1 MTSRMLPQTTIR
13 ALGRSARALVRAAT
27 LTTFVVGALAGVA
40 CSPTETLE
48 VTDPDII
55 NPSEVQSAAGA
66 NAVRLGAIARFTT
79 ATSGAGEFFMLSG
92 LFADEWING
101 DSFIARQEI
110 DQRIITPQNNFL
122 DDANRAMYRARL
134 AAEQA
139 IGLLTQ
145 YSPTA
150 PGWQAAEMHFI
161 QAYVTNALAEHYCS
175 GLVFS
180 TVVNGVEEFGSPIT
194 TTAAF
199 ERALGNATAGLAL
212 VTGTTADDVRVRNA
226 LSLIRGRILLNLN
239 RYAEAATA
247 VASVPTTF
255 EYLNRHSQTT
265 SSNYIWLRNNL
276 ERRYSVANNEGTNGL
291 NFASAND
298 PRVPVCVGGD
308 AACTAIAV
316 TQRVRDDL
324 ISPLNVQRLWPTR
337 ESAVAILRGQE
348 ARLIEAEAAL
358 AANPTASLG
367 FINTARAS
375 VAGLAPLTDAGS
387 TAARVDQLF
396 RERAFWNFGRGARV
410 GDLRR
415 LIRQYNRPANTVFP
429 TGPWHKSGAYG
440 TDVNFPVPLAE
451 SNNPNVSADQTCID
465 RSA

>member
-1 MTSRMLPQTTIR
+1 MLPQTTIR
-13 ALGRSARALVRAAT
+13 TPGRSVRALVRAAT

-40 CSPTETLE
+40 CSPTEALE

-55 NPSEVQSAAGA
+55 NPSDVQSAAGA
-66 NAVRLGAIARFTT
+66 NAVRLGAISRFTT
-79 ATSGAGEFFMLSG
+79 ATSGGGEFFMLSG

-122 DDANRAMYRARL
+122 TDANRALFRARL
-134 AAEQA
+134 SAEQA
-139 IGLLTQ
+139 IALLEE

-150 PGWQAAEMHFI
+150 PGWQRAEMHFI
-161 QAYVTNALAEHYCS
+161 QAYVVNALAEHYCS
-175 GLVFS
+175 GLVIS
-180 TVVNGVEEFGSPIT
+180 TVVEGVEEFGDPVT

-199 ERALGNATAGLAL
+199 ERALQAATTGLAL
-212 VTGTTADDVRVRNA
+212 VTGTTADDARVRNA

-239 RYAEAATA
+239 RYADAATA
-247 VASVPTTF
+247 VAAVPTTF

-265 SSNYIWLRNNL
+265 TSNFIWLRNNL
-276 ERRYSVANNEGTNGL
+276 ERRYSVANNEGGNGL
-291 NFASAND
+291 NFATAND
-298 PRVPVCVGGD
+298 PRVPVCVGGST
-308 AACTAIAV
+308 ACRNAAV
-316 TQRVRDDL
+316 TSTVRDDL
-324 ISPLNVQRLWPTR
+324 TGPLNVQLLWPTR
-337 ESAVAILRGQE
+337 ESSVAILRGQE

-367 FINTARAS
+367 FINAARAS
-375 VAGLAPLTDAGS
+375 MAGLAPLTDAGS
-387 TAARVDQLF
+387 TASRVDLLF
-396 RERAFWNFGRGARV
+396 RERAFWNFGRGTRV

-415 LIRQYNRPANTVFP
+415 LVRQYNRPANTVFP
-429 TGPWHKSGAYG
+429 TGAWHKSGAYG

-451 SNNPNVSADQTCID
+451 SNNPNVSADQTCVD

>member
-1 MTSRMLPQTTIR
+1 MLAQTIGRT
-13 ALGRSARALVRAAT
+13 LGRRARDVVRATA
-27 LTTFVVGALAGVA
+27 LTAFAVGALAGTA
-40 CSPTETLE
+40 CSPTETLQ

-66 NAVRLGAIARFTT
+66 NAVRLGAISRFTS
-79 ATSGAGEFFMLSG
+79 ATSGGGEFFMLSG

-110 DQRIITPQNNFL
+110 DQRIITPQNGFL
-122 DDANRAMYRARL
+122 TDANRAMYRARL

-139 IGLLTQ
+139 AELLEE

-150 PGWQAAEMHFI
+150 PGWQRAEMHFI
-161 QAYVTNALAEHYCS
+161 QAYVTNALAEHYCN
-175 GLVFS
+175 GLTFS
-180 TVVNGVEEFGSPIT
+180 TVIDGVEQFGEPIT

-212 VTGTTADDVRVRNA
+212 VTGTTADDNRVRNA
-226 LSLIRGRILLNLN
+226 LSLVRGRILLNLN
-239 RYAEAATA
+239 RYSDAAAA
-247 VASVPTTF
+247 VAAVPTTF

-265 SSNYIWLRNNL
+265 VSNNIWVLNNL
-276 ERRYSVANNEGTNGL
+276 ERRYNVANNEGGNGL
-291 NFASAND
+291 NFATAND

-324 ISPLNVQRLWPTR
+324 TGPLNVQRLWPTR
-337 ESAVAILRGQE
+337 ESAVSILRGQE

-358 AANPTASLG
+358 ATNPTAALG

-375 VAGLAPLTDAGS
+375 LAGLAPLTDPG
-387 TAARVDQLF
+387 TAAGRVDLLF

-415 LIRQYNRPANTVFP
+415 LVRQYNRPANTVFP
-429 TGPWHKSGAYG
+429 TGAWHKAGAYG
-440 TDVNFPVPLAE
+440 TDVNYPVPLAE
-451 SNNPNVSADQTCID
+451 SNNPNVSASQTCID